1 MARPKKDLYQGR
13 SLFDFIEQDIKH
25 NFKTLD
31 QGEVNE
37 QGNNTRGNEV
47 TSNTAEYIHTSSRIL
62 GKDKVANKQRKSV
75 VYDGNDGLMRVK
87 NTRTNRH
94 TDAYGGQSLFS
105 YEQGEMGREGKH
117 DETEIAG
124 REEKGRGLSDT
135 STRELYLSRRQGHG
149 EIRETIATT
158 RLHSNTHNE
167 VREHLEGGSLR
178 QLWNEDTHSVDVL
191 LRGMMADLGI
201 HNPEI
206 RKALCEQRNYE
217 LEILESNE
225 AQKLKQE
232 GYLDLDIAQMKE
244 MNYYKFI
251 LPIIQKYAKNYP
263 KEWSKSPYE

>member
-1 MARPKKDLYQGR
+1 MSLNIRKDDGKTKKKDLYQGR

-25 NFKTLD
+25 KFKTLG

-124 REEKGRGLSDT
+124 REEKGIGLSDT

-149 EIRETIATT
+149 EIRETLPQQDYIAILTM
-158 RLHSNTHNE
+158 RCENTW
-167 VREHLEGGSLR
+167 R
-178 QLWNEDTHSVDVL
+178 
-191 LRGMMADLGI
+191 ADLYDNYGMKI
-201 HNPEI
+201 LI
-206 RKALCEQRNYE
+206 RW
-217 LEILESNE
+217 
-225 AQKLKQE
+225 
-232 GYLDLDIAQMKE
+232 M
-244 MNYYKFI
+244 YY
-251 LPIIQKYAKNYP
+251 
-263 KEWSKSPYE
+263 